1 MSQARTKTPRRY
13 VVMGAGE
20 VGRHLALTL
29 SRAGHTVTIIDHS
42 EEKRPIVEEQL
53 DVGFV
58 HGNGSH
64 VRTLEAA
71 EVARCDLFVA
81 ASSSDEANLAAAL
94 LAKRAGAPRTVVRL
108 STSDDIT
115 FHGST
120 YEQAF
125 QADLLLSTQLL
136 ATTRILNHVLGYNT
150 LEVEYLA
157 RGALQLRKTHI
168 EPGSIL
174 LDGTLAQARLPKHS
188 LVLAFLS
195 SQGEQRLVVPTGED
209 RARPGDD
216 ALIFARSSVI
226 DEVERKISA
235 HSKQLGLIVVAGGG
249 KTARSVVRALGR
261 RTRRVKWIELDRA
274 RAEALA
280 AEFPSFEIIHGDA
293 TDPSTLAAEGVA
305 EAHAFIALTG
315 HDESNLMAC
324 LLAQELGVRHITAL
338 VERSETSTLWHKVGL
353 LDIVSPRVVAAE
365 RIREYIDNDYQAS
378 ISTLDSGEARF
389 VRRRIQP
396 ASPAAG
402 ARLADIVVPRGLIV
416 AAILRGDDALVPGG
430 DDRIEVGDEVI
441 LFVHRSE
448 LALVQLAFPGS
459 EGL

>member
-1 MSQARTKTPRRY
+1 MK
-13 VVMGAGE
+13 
-20 VGRHLALTL
+20 
-29 SRAGHTVTIIDHS
+29 
-42 EEKRPIVEEQL
+42 
-53 DVGFV
+53 
-58 HGNGSH
+58 
-64 VRTLEAA
+64 
-71 EVARCDLFVA
+71 
-81 ASSSDEANLAAAL
+81 
-94 LAKRAGAPRTVVRL
+94 
-108 STSDDIT
+108 
-115 FHGST
+115 
-120 YEQAF
+120 
-125 QADLLLSTQLL
+125 
-136 ATTRILNHVLGYNT
+136 
-150 LEVEYLA
+150 
-157 RGALQLRKTHI
+157 
-168 EPGSIL
+168 
-174 LDGTLAQARLPKHS
+174 
-188 LVLAFLS
+188 
-195 SQGEQRLVVPTGED
+195 RLVVPTGED

>member
-1 MSQARTKTPRRY
+1 MQRAKTEATRRY

-29 SRAGHTVTIIDHS
+29 SSAGHAVTIIDQS
-42 EEKRPIVEEQL
+42 DAKRQLVEEQL
-53 DVGFV
+53 DVGFI

-71 EVARCDLFVA
+71 DVARCDLFVA

-108 STSDDIT
+108 STSEDIT
-115 FHGST
+115 FHGTT
-120 YEQAF
+120 YEQVF

-157 RGALQLRKTHI
+157 HGELQLRKTHI

-174 LDGTLAQARLPKHS
+174 LEGPLASVRLPKQS
-188 LVLAFLS
+188 LVLAFMS
-195 SQGEQRLVVPTGED
+195 STGERRLVVPTGDD

-226 DEVERKISA
+226 DEVERRISA
-235 HSKQLGLIVVAGGG
+235 HSKPLGLIVVAGGG
-249 KTARSVVRALGR
+249 QTARSVVGALR
-261 RTRRVKWIELDRA
+261 HRTRRIKWIEMDRK
-274 RAEALA
+274 RAEELA
-280 AEFPSFEIIHGDA
+280 AEFPTVEIVHGDA

-305 EAHAFIALTG
+305 DAHSFIALTG

-324 LLAQELGVRHITAL
+324 LLAQELGVKNITAL

-378 ISTLDSGEARF
+378 IGTLDNAEARF
-389 VRRRIQP
+389 VRRRVQA

-402 ARLADIVVPRGLIV
+402 ARLADIMVPQGLIV
-416 AAILRGDDALVPGG
+416 AAILRGDEALVPGG

-459 EGL
+459 EGR